1 MYSIEVKTGDEWHLG
16 FVMRFSFYDRGDD
29 SHFYGRE
36 SERVSFVSACIIPE
50 GVIFAQHAL
59 EELVWR
65 SIPIHLIGIRNEETF
80 AGFAVEPVLRKILV
94 AIE

>member
-36 SERVSFVSACIIPE
+36 SERVRFVSARIIPE
-50 GVIFAQHAL
+50 GVILAQHAL

-65 SIPIHLIGIRNEETF
+65 GIPIHLIGIRNEEAL
-80 AGFAVEPVLRKILV
+80 AGFAVEPVLRKVLI